1 MTPPTVPTWGHAL
14 TAAVWVALLIVVV
27 ALSVR
32 TCGPRSADVERQW
45 AESVRRAT
53 AEDGGE

>member
-14 TAAVWVALLIVVV
+14 TAAVWLLVVFLFVAMTW
-27 ALSVR
+27 R